1 MQSGASI
8 YQSIRGTESQL
19 ESEQNQLS
27 GQLAACEQVIN
38 QAMTSRARL
47 VSQLAESYMDPT
59 VAASLGGR
67 LASVTTMLNQMQ
79 LAKSQRRTA
88 LQGLLA
94 QAKQRLDDTTSALTA
109 AKNDEHAV
117 ADCLAAKL
125 AEARTQTEARE
136 DWKLLTDKLQRRRVE
151 IEAAEKARAQ
161 AEKVLAAKRGGYEGN
176 ISFKYLCRRT
186 RPSIFPWI
194 RAGDE
199 WLANRVDFKNQKARY
214 DRLLARPKLMESLI
228 AGSRAEQATW
238 EAQQQQIAE
247 TVENQLGVPQLKHI
261 LEQKTQ
267 TKAAIDRQ
275 AAAIATEITALDA
288 ELQAIL
294 KNDSPFERNLKGEI
308 ASLLGQVSTDQ
319 LAAAAAQTAT
329 SEDDRIVQEIRTL
342 EVQMA
347 TAKQSAN
354 GWQAQLADKQTQVA
368 ALHNL
373 RQRFENE
380 NYATRRSVFHGDLDI
395 NNLLLGFLAGQMAE
409 SAIWNVIDS
418 AQSWRQEYR
427 SGGQPTAIFGGGD
440 NNWGNWGGGGG
451 GGGGG
456 MDFGSSS
463 SSSSS
468 DFGSSGGGGGGG
480 SDGGWSTTGG
490 V

>member
-1 MQSGASI
+1 MQTGASI

-27 GQLAACEQVIN
+27 SQLAACEQVIN
-38 QAMTSRARL
+38 QAMSSRARL
-47 VSQLAESYMDPT
+47 VSQLADSYMDPA
-59 VAASLGGR
+59 VAAGLGGR

-94 QAKQRLDDTTSALTA
+94 QAKKRLDDTTAALTA

-117 ADCLAAKL
+117 ADCLATKL

-136 DWKLLTDKLQRRRVE
+136 DWKLLADKVQRRRVE

-161 AEKVLAAKRGGYEGN
+161 AEKVLAAKRGGYEDN
-176 ISFKYLCRRT
+176 TCFKYLCRRT

-214 DRLLARPKLMESLI
+214 DRLIARPKLIDSLI
-228 AGSRAEQATW
+228 AGSQAEQATW
-238 EAQQQQIAE
+238 EAQLQQIAE
-247 TVENQLGVPQLKHI
+247 TVENQLGIPQLKHI

-267 TKAAIDRQ
+267 TKAATDRQ
-275 AAAIATEITALDA
+275 ASSVATEITALDA

-294 KNDSPFERNLKGEI
+294 KNDSSFERHLKGEI
-308 ASLLGQVSTDQ
+308 AGLLSQVSTDQ

-329 SEDDRIVQEIRTL
+329 TEDDRIVQEIRTL
-342 EVQMA
+342 EIQMV

-354 GWQAQLADKQTQVA
+354 GLQAQLADKQTQVA
-368 ALHNL
+368 GLHNL

-380 NYATRRSVFHGDLDI
+380 NYATRRSVFHSSLDM

-418 AQSWRQEYR
+418 AQSWRREFRPAQ
-427 SGGQPTAIFGGGD
+427 STTIFGGGGD
-440 NNWGNWGGGGG
+440 NNWGNWGGGGS
-451 GGGGG
+451 GGGG

-468 DFGSSGGGGGGG
+468 DFGSSGGGGGG